1 MGKRGE
7 VTAVSS
13 GRVWVT
19 RDGHGSQHGAVYL
32 TPPPVDSATY
42 SGELGE
48 SHFLAFL
55 G

>member
-7 VTAVSS
+7 VTSVSS
-13 GRVWVT
+13 
-19 RDGHGSQHGAVYL
+19 GHGSQHGAVYL
-32 TPPPVDSATY
+32 TPLPVGSATY

>member
-7 VTAVSS
+7 VTSVSS
-13 GRVWVT
+13 GHGWVT
-19 RDGHGSQHGAVYL
+19 RDGHGSQHRAVYL
-32 TPPPVDSATY
+32 TPLPVGSATY